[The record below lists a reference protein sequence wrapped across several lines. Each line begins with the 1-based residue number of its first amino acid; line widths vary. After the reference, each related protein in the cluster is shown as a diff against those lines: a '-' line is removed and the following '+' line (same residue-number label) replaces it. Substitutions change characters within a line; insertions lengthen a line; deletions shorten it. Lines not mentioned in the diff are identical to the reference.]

1 MKKGRQKIFFL
12 TLAVGVFL
20 TACGVNNTEELIRPG
35 RLKILLEF
43 TSSAYKIEKGDSLFL
58 QARDFKV
65 YRDSNFADVFQN
77 PKQFLAYEDS
87 IVSFNML
94 EAARKDS
101 MVQVAY
107 GSVPPLEYDSLKFLL
122 VPGDVMRLEGNE
134 YPITTDY
141 TSLGDNVRFSTVV
154 KISSK
159 IRIQENKNTTLVI
172 RFATERNVFRY
183 LDRFVFAAVVD
194 TFYFKK

>member
-1 MKKGRQKIFFL
+1 
-12 TLAVGVFL
+12 
-20 TACGVNNTEELIRPG
+20 
-35 RLKILLEF
+35 
-43 TSSAYKIEKGDSLFL
+43 
-58 QARDFKV
+58 
-65 YRDSNFADVFQN
+65 
-77 PKQFLAYEDS
+77 
-87 IVSFNML
+87 ML